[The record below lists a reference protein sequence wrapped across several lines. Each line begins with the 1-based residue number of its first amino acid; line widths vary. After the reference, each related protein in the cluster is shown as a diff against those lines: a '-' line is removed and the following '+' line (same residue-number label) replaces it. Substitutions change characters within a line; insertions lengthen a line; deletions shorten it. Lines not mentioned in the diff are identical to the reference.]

1 MTDTTT
7 ESQPTVQQQVCP
19 WCGTQIDSDSSSV
32 TVGPPPFDR
41 GSTTHA
47 WTLHTDCADEWEATA
62 SRLHELS
69 KRGARKTLIEYPI
82 EHGPEAVVKSCHT
95 SDL

>member
-7 ESQPTVQQQVCP
+7 ASQLTTKQQVCP
-19 WCGTQIDSDSSSV
+19 WCGTEIDSDSSSV

-47 WTLHTDCADEWEATA
+47 WTLHADCADEWEATI

-69 KRGARKTLIEYPI
+69 NRGARKTLIEYPI
-82 EHGPEAVVKSCHT
+82 EHGPESLRESCT
-95 SDL
+95 TNK